1 MLIKAETLICSGLK
15 QKWVVAYPICSITI
29 EICLKIFHFFFYHYV
44 SYKNLD
50 AFLDINE
57 IVSDLDF
64 KNQQLYVV
72 ALRKLN

>member
-1 MLIKAETLICSGLK
+1 MNYNLPGLK

-29 EICLKIFHFFFYHYV
+29 EIILKIFQFFFSHYV
-44 SYKNLD
+44 LQKNLD
-50 AFLDINE
+50 AYLDINE
-57 IVSDLDF
+57 IVSDLDL